1 MPSGFG
7 FFQYKHT
14 VAAIRTIRARPRNVR
29 MHERQLQQAVASG
42 RHILAAETWNEF
54 SEGTD
59 IQETV
64 ETGRQYID
72 LTRRYLDEFKGFVGA
87 RP

>member
-1 MPSGFG
+1 MTKLILEP
-7 FFQYKHT
+7 Y
-14 VAAIRTIRARPRNVR
+14 
-29 MHERQLQQAVASG
+29 LQQMDRWPASG

-64 ETGRQYID
+64 EAGRQYID
-72 LTRRYLDEFKGFVGA
+72 LTRRYVDQFKGLIKISA
-87 RP
+87 SASP